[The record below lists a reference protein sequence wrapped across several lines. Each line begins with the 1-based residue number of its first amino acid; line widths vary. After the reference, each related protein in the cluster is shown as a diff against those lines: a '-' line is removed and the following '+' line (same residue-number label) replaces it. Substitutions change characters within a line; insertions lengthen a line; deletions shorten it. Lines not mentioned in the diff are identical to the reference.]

1 MGMRLHFVLLYP
13 YPHQYSA
20 FLAGML
26 ALLAIGLPA
35 YGLYRLIIWKMNEG
49 ALKVFHK
56 ILIIA
61 GISLGVLFFAELT
74 VTLITI
80 HHVNKQLGFSTAT
93 PDTPEGELFEV
104 SKVIPEKI
112 MDKAGLMVGDR
123 IQMNAVNDLYIH
135 LINNQGREASFFIKR
150 NKKEMEISLVVPEL
164 DVPLAEISF
173 LF

>member
-1 MGMRLHFVLLYP
+1 MDSCMLSVLLYP
-13 YPHQYSA
+13 YPHQYRA
-20 FLAGML
+20 MFLSIL
-26 ALLAIGLPA
+26 ILLAIGLPA
-35 YGLYRLIIWKMNEG
+35 YGLYRLIIWKMNDG

-56 ILIIA
+56 ILIIT
-61 GISLGVLFFAELT
+61 GISLGALFFAEIS

-112 MDKAGLMVGDR
+112 MDRAGLMVGDR

-135 LINNQGREASFFIKR
+135 LINNQGKEVSFFIKR
-150 NKKEMEISLVVPEL
+150 DKKEMEVRLKVPEL
-164 DVPLAEISF
+164 DVPLADISF